1 MVMFRLTTERASR
14 VCDSERDRSAKLPCR
29 RYRMS
34 ISLYDVS
41 IPVFA
46 LSLNNLSA
54 ILDKAESHGDA
65 KKVDPKVIPQ
75 ARLIVDM
82 LPLTSQVQIAC
93 DTAKGA
99 AARLA
104 GVQVPKHEDTE
115 ATLAELKTRVAKT
128 LDFIKTIKP
137 EQLQGAE
144 TREIVLQF
152 PQATLKFKGLNY
164 LTNFAL
170 PNFFFHVT
178 MAYAL
183 LRKNGVDLGK
193 RDFLGPIQ

>member
-1 MVMFRLTTERASR
+1 
-14 VCDSERDRSAKLPCR
+14 
-29 RYRMS
+29 MS
-34 ISLYDVS
+34 ISMYDVS
-41 IPVFA
+41 IPIFT
-46 LSLNNLSA
+46 LSLTNLSA
-54 ILDKAESHGDA
+54 ILDKAASHEQS

-82 LPLTSQVQIAC
+82 LPLSAQIHIAC

-104 GVQVPKHEDTE
+104 GVEIPKHEDTE
-115 ATLAELKTRVAKT
+115 ATLAELKARVAKT

-144 TREIVLQF
+144 TREIVLKF
-152 PQATLKFKGLNY
+152 PQTTLKFTGINY
-164 LTNFAL
+164 LTNFVL

-178 MAYAL
+178 TAYAL

>member
-1 MVMFRLTTERASR
+1 M
-14 VCDSERDRSAKLPCR
+14 
-29 RYRMS
+29 
-34 ISLYDVS
+34 YDVS
-41 IPVFA
+41 IPIFA
-46 LSLNNLSA
+46 LSLTNLSA
-54 ILDKAESHGDA
+54 ILDKAASHEES

-82 LPLTSQVQIAC
+82 LPLSAQIQIAC

-104 GVQVPKHEDTE
+104 GVEPPKHEDTE
-115 ATLAELKTRVAKT
+115 ATLAELKARVAKT

-144 TREIVLQF
+144 TLDIVLKF
-152 PQATLKFKGLNY
+152 PQTTLKFTGINY
-164 LTNFAL
+164 LTNFVL

-178 MAYAL
+178 TAYAL

>member
-1 MVMFRLTTERASR
+1 
-14 VCDSERDRSAKLPCR
+14 
-29 RYRMS
+29 MS
-34 ISLYDVS
+34 ISMYDVS
-41 IPVFA
+41 IPIFT
-46 LSLNNLSA
+46 LSLTNLSA
-54 ILDKAESHGDA
+54 ILDKAASHEQS

-82 LPLTSQVQIAC
+82 LPLSAQIQIAC

-104 GVQVPKHEDTE
+104 GVEVPKHEDTE
-115 ATLAELKTRVAKT
+115 ATLAELKARVAKT

-137 EQLQGAE
+137 ERLQGAE
-144 TREIVLQF
+144 TREIVLKF
-152 PQATLKFKGLNY
+152 PQTTLKFTGINY
-164 LTNFAL
+164 LTNFVL

-178 MAYAL
+178 TAYAL

>member
-1 MVMFRLTTERASR
+1 
-14 VCDSERDRSAKLPCR
+14 
-29 RYRMS
+29 MS
-34 ISLYDVS
+34 ISLYEVS
-41 IPVFA
+41 IPVFT

-54 ILDKAESHGDA
+54 ILDKAESHAEA
-65 KKVDPKVIPQ
+65 KNVDPKVIQQ

-82 LPLTSQVQIAC
+82 LPLSSQIQIAC

-104 GVQVPKHEDTE
+104 GVEVPKHEDTE
-115 ATLAELKTRVAKT
+115 ATLAELKARVAKT

-144 TREIVLQF
+144 TREVVLQF
-152 PQATLKFKGLNY
+152 PQTTLKFNGLNY

-183 LRKNGVDLGK
+183 LRKNGIDLGK
-193 RDFLGPIQ
+193 RDFLGPVQ

>member
-1 MVMFRLTTERASR
+1 
-14 VCDSERDRSAKLPCR
+14 
-29 RYRMS
+29 MS

-41 IPVFA
+41 IPIFI
-46 LSLNNLSA
+46 LSLNNLND
-54 ILDKAESHGDA
+54 ILDKAASYADV
-65 KKVDPKVIPQ
+65 KKVEPKTFPQ

-82 LPLTSQVQIAC
+82 LPLSSQIQIAC

-104 GVQVPKHEDTE
+104 GIEVPKHVDNE
-115 ATLAELKTRVAKT
+115 ATLPELKARITKT

-137 EQLQGAE
+137 EQLQNAE
-144 TREIVLQF
+144 TREI
-152 PQATLKFKGLNY
+152 TLKFPQSTLKFTGVKY
-164 LTNFAL
+164 LTNFVL
-170 PNFFFHVT
+170 PNFLFHVT

-183 LRKNGVDLGK
+183 LRENGVDIGK

>member
-1 MVMFRLTTERASR
+1 
-14 VCDSERDRSAKLPCR
+14 
-29 RYRMS
+29 MS
-34 ISLYDVS
+34 VSLYDVS
-41 IPVFA
+41 IPVFT
-46 LSLNNLSA
+46 LSLTNLAA
-54 ILDKAESHGDA
+54 ILDKAATYEEG

-82 LPLTSQVQIAC
+82 LPLSAQVQIAC

-104 GVQVPKHEDTE
+104 GVAVPKHEDTE
-115 ATLAELKTRVAKT
+115 ATLAELKARVGKT
-128 LDFIKTIKP
+128 LDFIKTIKS

-152 PQATLKFKGLNY
+152 PQTTLKFSGLNY
-164 LTNFAL
+164 VTNFVL

-193 RDFLGPIQ
+193 RDFLGPIH

>member
-1 MVMFRLTTERASR
+1 
-14 VCDSERDRSAKLPCR
+14 
-29 RYRMS
+29 MS
-34 ISLYDVS
+34 VSLYDVS
-41 IPVFA
+41 IPIFT
-46 LSLNNLSA
+46 LSLNNLA
-54 ILDKAESHGDA
+54 VILDKAASHSEN
-65 KKVDPKVIPQ
+65 KKVDPKVFPA
-75 ARLIVDM
+75 ARLIIDM
-82 LPLTSQVQIAC
+82 LPLSSQIQIAC

-104 GVQVPKHEDTE
+104 GVEVPKHADTE
-115 ATLAELKTRVAKT
+115 ATLDELKARVAKT

-144 TREIVLQF
+144 AREIVLQF
-152 PQATLKFKGLNY
+152 PQSTLKFTGVNY

-178 MAYAL
+178 TAYAL

>member
-1 MVMFRLTTERASR
+1 
-14 VCDSERDRSAKLPCR
+14 
-29 RYRMS
+29 MS
-34 ISLYDVS
+34 VSLYDVS
-41 IPVFA
+41 IPVFT
-46 LSLNNLSA
+46 LSLNNLVV
-54 ILDKAESHGDA
+54 ILDKAASYAAD
-65 KKVDPKVIPQ
+65 KKVDPKVLAG
-75 ARLIVDM
+75 ARLIINM
-82 LPLTSQVQIAC
+82 LPLSSQVLIAC
-93 DTAKGA
+93 DAAKGA

-104 GVQVPKHEDTE
+104 GIEVPKHEDTE
-115 ATLAELKTRVAKT
+115 TTLAELQARVTKT

-152 PQATLKFKGLNY
+152 PQSTLKFTGVNY

-178 MAYAL
+178 TAYAL
-183 LRKNGVDLGK
+183 MRKNGVDLGK